1 MGQQVAPADIAKAAL
16 AQAQRESR
24 NVLILDTAG
33 RLQIDETLMNELV
46 EIKKA
51 VHPTEI
57 LLVVDAMV
65 GQESVNVADAF
76 HQKLGIDGIV
86 LTKMDGDTRGGAA
99 LSMKEVTGAPIK
111 FIGTG
116 EKISS
121 QTLEEFHPERM
132 ASRILGMGDLLSLI
146 EKAEKT
152 FDAKKAQDLEAR
164 MRKEGLNYEDFLEQM
179 QQMRNMGSLSE
190 ILAMIPGAGQAL
202 KGLDIDERE
211 MHKVEAIIQS
221 MTVKERRNPDL
232 LNPSRKERIA
242 KGSGTTLADVNR
254 LVKQFSQTRKM
265 MKQYGK
271 MAKKGRNPFGGIK
284 LPF

>member
-1 MGQQVAPADIAKAAL
+1 MGQQTHPADIAKAAL

-33 RLQIDETLMNELV
+33 RLQIDEVLMDELV
-46 EIKKA
+46 SIKQA
-51 VHPTEI
+51 VKPTEI

-76 HQKLGIDGIV
+76 HQKLGIDGII

-116 EKISS
+116 EKISPK
-121 QTLEEFHPERM
+121 TLEEFHPERM

-146 EKAEKT
+146 ERAEKS
-152 FDAKKAQDLEAR
+152 FDAKKAQDLEKR

-179 QQMRNMGSLSE
+179 QQMKEMGSLSE
-190 ILAMIPGAGQAL
+190 ILAMIPGAAQAL
-202 KGLDIDERE
+202 KGIDIDERNR
-211 MHKVEAIIQS
+211 VNIEAI
-221 MTVKERRNPDL
+221 
-232 LNPSRKERIA
+232 
-242 KGSGTTLADVNR
+242 NR
-254 LVKQFSQTRKM
+254 
-265 MKQYGK
+265 
-271 MAKKGRNPFGGIK
+271 
-284 LPF
+284 